1 MHTEQEIVEFVELNC
16 RIDDL
21 RLMLSALNSNQFL
34 KLATSALTSEDSSTS
49 AAEAFILG
57 SLALETLSMWLS
69 RCGLRFERSDGWMG
83 VVVVVVCVFGSGG
96 F

>member
-1 MHTEQEIVEFVELNC
+1 MHTEQEIVEFIELNC

-21 RLMLSALNSNQFL
+21 RWMLSAVNSNQFM

-57 SLALETLSMWLS
+57 SLALETLSMWS

-83 VVVVVVCVFGSGG
+83 VVVVVCVFGSGG